1 MATAPRES
9 FDPAANPVLVFSTTS
24 IPEGLL
30 VKGLLESEGLPV
42 QVKGESEGPYRMG
55 PVYLWV
61 PEAFEVQARLVLEE
75 ALSGETAP
83 GKRADAPPER
93 GRSPSAWSTEEPSG
107 PS

>member
-42 QVKGESEGPYRMG
+42 QMKGESEGPYRMG
-55 PVYLWV
+55 PVFLWV

-75 ALSGETAP
+75 ATSIGTAP
-83 GKRADAPPER
+83 GEGAEPPPEL